1 MWAGSRDALF
11 TVNVQMLGINIRL
24 NCLFCSPLYSM
35 EHIRGPVFH
44 LVPSES
50 QPLASKKVEI
60 HDSIELIPTLAEIYK
75 IESRSY
81 DVFVSC
87 TIQERDNMKV
97 EVNFNF
103 FPGRDS
109 GFCS

>member
-1 MWAGSRDALF
+1 MTSFPFG
-11 TVNVQMLGINIRL
+11 TIREPT
-24 NCLFCSPLYSM
+24 S
-35 EHIRGPVFH
+35 
-44 LVPSES
+44 
-50 QPLASKKVEI
+50 LASKKVEI
-60 HDSIELIPTLAEIYK
+60 HDSIELIPTLAEIHK

-97 EVNFNF
+97 EVSFNLVNPWSIGMFF

-109 GFCS
+109 VPDST